1 MTKVTWLVV
10 VIWLILPMRLF
21 AQSSINGKI
30 INAQTREP
38 IEGATIQNT
47 EGAGS
52 TVSGING
59 SFSLNGN
66 QGKYNIS
73 FIGYST
79 EKVQLNSGKEQII
92 ALQPVTS
99 SLQEIVVSANREA
112 VKRSE
117 APIAISL
124 ISTKMLRD
132 AKPVTL
138 DQVLNKVSGVY
149 MVNLGNEQH
158 EMSIRQPMTT
168 KSLFLYLED
177 GIPVRTTGLFNHNAL
192 LEMNMA
198 A

>member
-1 MTKVTWLVV
+1 MTKVTRLVV
-10 VIWLILPMRLF
+10 VIWLILPIHLL
-21 AQSSINGKI
+21 AQSQINGKI
-30 INAQTREP
+30 INAETREP
-38 IEGATIQNT
+38 IEGASIQNT
-47 EGAGS
+47 EGSGS
-52 TVSGING
+52 TISGING
-59 SFSLNGN
+59 SFLLNSN

-73 FIGYST
+73 FIGFST
-79 EKVQLNSGKEQII
+79 EQVQLNSGKEQII
-92 ALQPVTS
+92 ALQPITS

-124 ISTKMLRD
+124 ISNKMLRE

-177 GIPVRTTGLFNHNAL
+177 
-192 LEMNMA
+192 
-198 A
+198 